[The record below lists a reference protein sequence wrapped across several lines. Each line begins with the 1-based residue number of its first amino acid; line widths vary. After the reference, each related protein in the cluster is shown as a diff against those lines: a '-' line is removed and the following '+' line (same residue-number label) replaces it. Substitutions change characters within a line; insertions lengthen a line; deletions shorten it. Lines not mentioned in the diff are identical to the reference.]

1 MMVHEVHCPYNLRF
15 NVSVLTLSA
24 PHQPD
29 VFSVQGKVP
38 REVMEYVYLKR
49 TSGKLIIPQSVL
61 IKDVARI

>member
-15 NVSVLTLSA
+15 NLSVLTLSA

-29 VFSVQGKVP
+29 VFSVQGKAP

-49 TSGKLIIPQSVL
+49 TSGQLIPQSVL
-61 IKDVARI
+61 TKDVARI